1 MTKKIFEEL
10 PARKHAPAKAA
21 PAAAS
26 PGEGSVKGE
35 GSEKKIRQAVYDI
48 RYRARREGIDLR
60 AAYSQY
66 MSNSNLSAPEQA
78 AVRAKLF
85 GKDGGGDKKESY
97 DAVMND
103 GATSAVAKA
112 MFKVFVEKNIK
123 EEEIQEDA
131 ASEKKYKVRVID
143 EKSGKSYVRY
153 ANREKITAL
162 RAKGLKVEMT
172 EHGDPYEGTKREGKG
187 KMDPVAKKPSDRDG
201 DVNNDG
207 KKDGTDKYI
216 YNRRDAINAAIAK
229 RKAVK
234 EEFLVD
240 GTTSTEG
247 QNKGKI
253 TGKDVDN
260 YKTGVVKVMPT
271 TESASKLKELI
282 EKKKSV
288 CAKTEEGK
296 DCDIHGMKAC
306 PDTVEEG
313 KKEKEEISAGERA
326 TYRTLLK
333 NKLRAMG
340 MKNPLIMNMEPG
352 EEETMKAMTASSAKM
367 AATCEQTSVAS
378 EGVVDVLKDVVTRV
392 TGGGKPTGKTGTLK
406 PRSDVEREGAADNET
421 KRLGKEAMRK
431 RMGKQPPEDQRVKS
445 RMPSRSG
452 GANNYKL
459 PTKPADGSGTGI

>member
-10 PARKHAPAKAA
+10 PARKHAPAAAPAKAA
-21 PAAAS
+21 PAAA
-26 PGEGSVKGE
+26 GKGTGNVEGE

-66 MSNSNLSAPEQA
+66 MSNSNLTAPEQA

-85 GKDGGGDKKESY
+85 GKDGGGEKKESY
-97 DAVMND
+97 DATMND

-112 MFKVFVEKNIK
+112 MFQVFVEKNIK
-123 EEEIQEDA
+123 EEVIQEDET
-131 ASEKKYKVRVID
+131 SEKKYKVRVID
-143 EKSGKSYVRY
+143 EKSGRSYVRY
-153 ANREKITAL
+153 ADRQKITEL

-216 YNRRDAINAAIAK
+216 YNRRDAINKAIE
-229 RKAVK
+229 RKK
-234 EEFLVD
+234 GMREEFLAD

-247 QNKGKI
+247 QNRGKI

-271 TESASKLKELI
+271 TESASKLQSLI
-282 EKKKSV
+282 AEKKKAAEV
-288 CAKTEEGK
+288 VAEGM
-296 DCDIHGMKAC
+296 CDKCGKSPCEC
-306 PDTVEEG
+306 PTEG
-313 KKEKEEISAGERA
+313 KKEDKKEISTGERR
-326 TYRTLLK
+326 TYRELLK
-333 NKLRAMG
+333 AKLRAMG

-352 EEETMKAMTASSAKM
+352 EEETMKAMTSSSAKM
-367 AATCEQTSVAS
+367 AATCEEKVQEDLQDT
-378 EGVVDVLKDVVTRV
+378 VDKVTRSAQSGLEKMGVKINRTPRGTV
-392 TGGGKPTGKTGTLK
+392 TK
-406 PRSDVEREGAADNET
+406 ADQDKKIEKN
-421 KRLGKEAMRK
+421 
-431 RMGKQPPEDQRVKS
+431 VK
-445 RMPSRSG
+445 
-452 GANNYKL
+452 
-459 PTKPADGSGTGI
+459 

>member
-26 PGEGSVKGE
+26 QGEGSVKGD

-66 MSNSNLSAPEQA
+66 MSNSNLTAPEQA

-85 GKDGGGDKKESY
+85 GKDGGADKKESY

-123 EEEIQEDA
+123 EEEIQEDET
-131 ASEKKYKVRVID
+131 SEKKYKVRVID

-153 ANREKITAL
+153 ADREKITAL

-247 QNKGKI
+247 QNTKKI
-253 TGKDVDN
+253 NPTNVDN
-260 YKTGVVKVMPT
+260 YKTGAVKVMPT

-282 EKKKSV
+282 EKKKADA
-288 CAKTEEGK
+288 CAHNAEGK
-296 DCDIHGMKAC
+296 DCDVHGMKAC
-306 PDTVEEG
+306 PDTVKED

-367 AATCEQTSVAS
+367 AATCEQVDEKSYEANVAKQ
-378 EGVVDVLKDVVTRV
+378 EAAKLAAQKAREEKKAA
-392 TGGGKPTGKTGTLK
+392 KPQ
-406 PRSDVEREGAADNET
+406 SAIEREGAVERET
-421 KRLGKEAMRK
+421 ERKGKA
-431 RMGKQPPEDQRVKS
+431 RMGAALR
-445 RMPSRSG
+445 
-452 GANNYKL
+452 NNPNLFKNI
-459 PTKPADGSGTGI
+459 KRKN